1 MGQQQK
7 QKQRLSTC
15 LLACLAIGVLFC
27 APYAVAQT
35 TGSSTP
41 SINTPADKQDS
52 APAPSAELTPNLTVN
67 IVLNS
72 ALSEKETEFYSK
84 IAQDLIN
91 RLPRELRLDDQMRK
105 LKDLDSKYE
114 NMNVVAYFPPDATV
128 SGVDKVIKHFK
139 VRFSF
144 DGKSDLKR
152 PEDAEKISV
161 PFKPESEEALP
172 NDTLTVG
179 LIKPPLPD
187 ANAPDVNPAA
197 EVADTS
203 TTVVIPPAEK
213 PAEPAAKPAAKPAK
227 PEPKKVVAPKV
238 STRKLRLE
246 YTADN
251 TDLSLPQRQKLMQF
265 IRQLREDNRVKDFVF
280 VVRSYAGPF
289 GDMSSLGEDRLHG
302 ITALMRQQDINV
314 SHSGV
319 TEIYIQSDA
328 DQFIE
333 LQALLKD

>member
-15 LLACLAIGVLFC
+15 LLACLVGGVLFC

-35 TGSSTP
+35 TGASTD
-41 SINTPADKQDS
+41 THADKGTTTKTS
-52 APAPSAELTPNLTVN
+52 SPELTPNLTVN

-105 LKDLDSKYE
+105 LKDMDNKYE

-152 PEDAEKISV
+152 PEDAEKIAV
-161 PFKPESEEALP
+161 PLKPESEETLP

-187 ANAPDVNPAA
+187 VTPAEGNTVA
-197 EVADTS
+197 EAEDTS
-203 TTVVIPPAEK
+203 VTAATTPAEK
-213 PAEPAAKPAAKPAK
+213 PAAPAAEPAAAPAK
-227 PEPKKVVAPKV
+227 PKPAPKKVVAPKV

-251 TDLSLPQRQKLMQF
+251 TDLSLPQRQQLMRF
-265 IRQLREDNRVKDFVF
+265 IHQLREDNRVKDFVF

-289 GDMSSLGEDRLHG
+289 GDMSGLGEERLHG